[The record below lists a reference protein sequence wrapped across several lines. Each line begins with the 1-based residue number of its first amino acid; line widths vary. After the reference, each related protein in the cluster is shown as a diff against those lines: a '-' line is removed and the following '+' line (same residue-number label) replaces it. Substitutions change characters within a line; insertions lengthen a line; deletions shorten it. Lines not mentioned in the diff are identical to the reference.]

1 MKSGTLVKL
10 RDKCSYSDAGTMNFT
25 GLTLSEPEIFGFI
38 QRVHVMWSG
47 RENSGIFLEE
57 WVDLEDI
64 EILRDPSEE

>member
-1 MKSGTLVKL
+1 MNKGCLVRLKN
-10 RDKCSYSDAGTMNFT
+10 DCSYSAAGSMNCT

-47 RENSGIFLEE
+47 EETTGMFLEE

-64 EILRDPSEE
+64 IVLRDPSEE

>member
-1 MKSGTLVKL
+1 
-10 RDKCSYSDAGTMNFT
+10 MNCT

-47 RENSGIFLEE
+47 EESGGIFLEE

-64 EILRDPSEE
+64 VILGDPSEE

>member
-10 RDKCSYSDAGTMNFT
+10 RNECSYSAVGSMNCT

-47 RENSGIFLEE
+47 EESTGMFLEE

-64 EILRDPSEE
+64 VILGNPSEE

>member
-10 RDKCSYSDAGTMNFT
+10 RNECSYSAVGSMNYT

-47 RENSGIFLEE
+47 EENTGMFLEE

-64 EILRDPSEE
+64 IVLRDPSEE

>member
-10 RDKCSYSDAGTMNFT
+10 RNECSYSAAGSMNFT

-47 RENSGIFLEE
+47 EGSSGIFLEE

-64 EILRDPSEE
+64 IVLGVPAEE